1 LPNDHP
7 NKSSTDRERTT
18 FPLGSFGDD
27 LNVAIFGASGGLG
40 RAFVD
45 LLACSAKVAHIA
57 AFSRSQPDFSDPKIH
72 WTSVELEREETIAKA
87 ADESSRTAGPY
98 HLLLVATGILHE
110 AGRLEPEKS
119 WRALDAGSLETAFAV
134 NSTGPALVAKHFL
147 PLLARDRKAA
157 FAALSA
163 RVGSIED
170 NDLGGWY
177 AYRASKAA
185 LNMMIK
191 TLSIELARR
200 NPSAICVALHPGTVD
215 TALSKPFQSSV
226 PNGKLFSPKLAATN
240 LLGVLD
246 STTVEDTGRL
256 LAWDGAR
263 IRF

>member
-1 LPNDHP
+1 MN
-7 NKSSTDRERTT
+7 RERTT
-18 FPLGSFGDD
+18 LPVDSFGDA

-40 RAFVD
+40 QAYLD
-45 LLACSAKVAHIA
+45 LLAGSSKVAHIA
-57 AFSRSQPDFSDPKIH
+57 AFSRSQPEFTDPKTH
-72 WTSVELEREETIAKA
+72 WTPVELESEETIARA
-87 ADESSRTAGPY
+87 AEEASMTAGSFD
-98 HLLLVATGILHE
+98 LVLVATGVLHE
-110 AGRLEPEKS
+110 AGGLQPEKS
-119 WRALDAGSLETAFAV
+119 WRTLNVESLKKAFTV
-134 NSTGPALVAKHFL
+134 NSIGPALVAKYFL
-147 PLLARDRKAA
+147 PLLARDRKAV

-185 LNMMIK
+185 LNMLIK

-226 PNGKLFSPKLAATN
+226 PNGKLLSPQLAATN

-246 STTVEDTGRL
+246 SATVEDTGHL
-256 LAWDGAR
+256 LAWDGTR
-263 IRF
+263 IPF